1 MTERAI
7 VVAWLVGCLLCAGA
21 GAAAQ
26 DRGVTAQGAS
36 ALPGTP
42 PRILPRPGNF
52 FPPPSGS
59 GSYSLADHWR
69 GRTRDAAPRSGY
81 PASAIMAP
89 SFFDADF
96 RYLDQMAPED
106 RAPFERLKRIR
117 LGNATLFSTGGAAW
131 YRFNAE
137 GNSRLT
143 QVDQAYSLLRIRA
156 YGDLWYRD
164 AVRVYGEFLSAGR
177 PGGTL
182 PALPADRNQADLLN
196 VFADVKLFETHGRP
210 AFVRVGRQ
218 EVMLGSQRL
227 MSALPW
233 ANMRRNFDGVRIFRQ
248 GDRFDVDAFWLE
260 PVVPSRTD
268 FDRPTHDVQLI
279 GGWFTYRPRAGHFLD
294 TYYLYSHNDHTVV
307 QQGVTLAPSR
317 ISTVGSRYAG
327 DRGRFL
333 WDVEGALQL
342 GSQQDQDVLGGMA
355 SLGVGRRFTGSRLS
369 PTVWAYYDVA
379 SGDNDPNAG
388 RFTTFNQLY
397 PFGHYYL
404 GWSDIAGRQNIRDA
418 NVHVSL
424 SPVAWVSVWLQYHHL
439 WLARA
444 EDALYNAGGAAI
456 RRDPSGNAGTN
467 VGDEATAVVNLH
479 IDAQSD
485 VMVAYA
491 HLFGGRFLED
501 TAGPAASS
509 TNAFYLIYNVRW

>member
-1 MTERAI
+1 
-7 VVAWLVGCLLCAGA
+7 
-21 GAAAQ
+21 
-26 DRGVTAQGAS
+26 
-36 ALPGTP
+36 
-42 PRILPRPGNF
+42 
-52 FPPPSGS
+52 
-59 GSYSLADHWR
+59 
-69 GRTRDAAPRSGY
+69 
-81 PASAIMAP
+81 
-89 SFFDADF
+89 
-96 RYLDQMAPED
+96 
-106 RAPFERLKRIR
+106 
-117 LGNATLFSTGGAAW
+117 
-131 YRFNAE
+131 
-137 GNSRLT
+137 
-143 QVDQAYSLLRIRA
+143 
-156 YGDLWYRD
+156 
-164 AVRVYGEFLSAGR
+164 
-177 PGGTL
+177 
-182 PALPADRNQADLLN
+182 
-196 VFADVKLFETHGRP
+196 
-210 AFVRVGRQ
+210 
-218 EVMLGSQRL
+218 
-227 MSALPW
+227 
-233 ANMRRNFDGVRIFRQ
+233 
-248 GDRFDVDAFWLE
+248 
-260 PVVPSRTD
+260 
-268 FDRPTHDVQLI
+268 VQLI

-388 RFTTFNQLY
+388 RFTTFNQLC

-456 RRDPSGNAGTN
+456 RRDPTGNAGTN